1 MYESKKIIKHIEFD
15 HITLYVIQLL
25 LQTGSRGETTI
36 YRSGYENILYKV
48 M

>member
-1 MYESKKIIKHIEFD
+1 MYESKQIVRHIEFD

-25 LQTGSRGETTI
+25 RQTGPGGETTI
-36 YRSGYENILYKV
+36 YRSGYESILYKV